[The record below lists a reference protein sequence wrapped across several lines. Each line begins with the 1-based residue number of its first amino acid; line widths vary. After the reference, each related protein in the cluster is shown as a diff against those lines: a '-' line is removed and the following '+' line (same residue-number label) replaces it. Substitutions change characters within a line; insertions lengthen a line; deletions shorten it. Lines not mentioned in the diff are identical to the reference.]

1 MQASSV
7 NQIMM
12 VVPTLS
18 PNIIIIPIIGAKQ
31 MVKIGRKTQWFLG
44 ARLVSNPWQCKTC
57 FTIPHREATSCRTWH
72 LCDEQVGFL

>member
-18 PNIIIIPIIGAKQ
+18 PSIIIIPIIGAKQ
-31 MVKIGRKTQWFLG
+31 MVKSAEKRNGSWCL
-44 ARLVSNPWQCKTC
+44 AWLVTHGSAKRASPP
-57 FTIPHREATSCRTWH
+57 TIEKQLLAAPGTY
-72 LCDEQVGFL
+72 VMNK